1 MTTTFR
7 PMADCARF
15 VPSIDPYLD
24 GELDPGH
31 AVDMEAHVLG
41 CPACAERVATHCAVR
56 LSLRRGADHDR
67 APDALRAKLCAV
79 MLAEKRRAA
88 DAAERG
94 SVPAEP
100 ALEPV
105 AQPMAED
112 GTPPK
117 LVALKYA
124 VAFAAAAG
132 IAFAAGMSRW
142 HRPVEARAG
151 SGAFSYADVGAA
163 PVEFDSMI
171 EDLVALHAHPLPPET
186 TNPEELQRFDPL
198 VGVPVR
204 RPAFQPFGA
213 SFDGARVHALRDRRT
228 AALQYSAPGGHR
240 ITVYVFDPQ
249 VVPVVRATLLRERVV
264 REKPVFVG
272 NLRGYSVAA
281 AQSQPKGVGYALA
294 SDLGDDEATK
304 LVLAAVQ

>member
-1 MTTTFR
+1 MTSFR

-15 VPSIDPYLD
+15 APSVDPYLD
-24 GELDPGH
+24 GELDPCH

-41 CPACAERVATHCAVR
+41 CPACAERVATHRAMR
-56 LSLRRGADHDR
+56 QSLRRVAEHDR
-67 APDALRAKLCAV
+67 APAALRARLCAV
-79 MLAEKRRAA
+79 MLAEKRRAE
-88 DAAERG
+88 DAAEQ
-94 SVPAEP
+94 PAAATEP
-100 ALEPV
+100 
-105 AQPMAED
+105 
-112 GTPPK
+112 TPHEAPSSPK
-117 LVALKYA
+117 LVTLKYA

-132 IAFAAGMSRW
+132 IAFAAGMSKMHGPAEARSGSW
-142 HRPVEARAG
+142 AYASAASSPVEL
-151 SGAFSYADVGAA
+151 
-163 PVEFDSMI
+163 DSMV

-213 SFDGARVHALRDRRT
+213 SFDGARVHALRDRR
-228 AALQYSAPGGHR
+228 AALLQYSAPGGHR

-281 AQSQPKGVGYALA
+281 AESHRKGVGYALA

>member
-1 MTTTFR
+1 MTSFR

-15 VPSIDPYLD
+15 APSIDPYLD
-24 GELDPGH
+24 GELDPCH

-41 CPACAERVATHCAVR
+41 CPACAERVATHRAMR
-56 LSLRRGADHDR
+56 ASLRRIADRDH
-67 APDALRAKLCAV
+67 APDALRARLCAV
-79 MLAEKRRAA
+79 MLAEKRRAE
-88 DAAERG
+88 DAAER
-94 SVPAEP
+94 PAPAAEP
-100 ALEPV
+100 APHEAPSS
-105 AQPMAED
+105 
-112 GTPPK
+112 PK
-117 LVALKYA
+117 VVALKYA

-132 IAFAAGMSRW
+132 IAFAVGMSKTHGPAEARSGPFAAYAGAAS
-142 HRPVEARAG
+142 PVEL
-151 SGAFSYADVGAA
+151 
-163 PVEFDSMI
+163 DSMV

-213 SFDGARVHALRDRRT
+213 SFDGARVHALRDRR
-228 AALQYSAPGGHR
+228 AALLQYSAPGGHR

-264 REKPVFVG
+264 RERPVFVG

-281 AQSQPKGVGYALA
+281 AQSHKKGVGYALA
-294 SDLGDDEATK
+294 SDLGDDEAAK